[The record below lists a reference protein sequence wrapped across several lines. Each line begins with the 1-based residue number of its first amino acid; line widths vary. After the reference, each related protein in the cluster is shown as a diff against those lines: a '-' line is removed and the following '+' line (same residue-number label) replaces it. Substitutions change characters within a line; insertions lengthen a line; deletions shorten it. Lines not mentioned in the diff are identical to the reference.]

1 MSKNDESTPYLE
13 AAVDAGWGET
23 PPPPAASERK
33 PTLHGIGVSNATI
46 HKIHA
51 MAKVKQAKADKQARE
66 LAKKSKKKI
75 QAEERRLA
83 AEQKQKSKQ
92 KAQTREPSDD
102 ENDDL
107 PESGLSRSAQKRERV
122 RAEVEARQQQ
132 IEEARAATSSTA
144 SASAREPA
152 DPVKLASQTRPL
164 LIFAAVV
171 LGLLALAFALR

>member
-23 PPPPAASERK
+23 PPPPSVSERK

-46 HKIHA
+46 DKIHA
-51 MAKVKQAKADKQARE
+51 MAKAKQAKADKQARE
-66 LAKKSKKKI
+66 LAKKSKKKT

-83 AEQKQKSKQ
+83 AEQKQKPKQ
-92 KAQTREPSDD
+92 KGTPAGSNEESG
-102 ENDDL
+102 DL

-132 IEEARAATSSTA
+132 IEEARATSAPA
-144 SASAREPA
+144 SPSMRAPA
-152 DPVKLASQTRPL
+152 DPVKLASQTRPW

-171 LGLLALAFALR
+171 LALLALAFALR

>member
-23 PPPPAASERK
+23 PPPPSVSERK

-46 HKIHA
+46 DKIHA

-66 LAKKSKKKI
+66 LAKKSKKKT

-83 AEQKQKSKQ
+83 AEQKQKTKQ
-92 KAQTREPSDD
+92 KGTHVAAD
-102 ENDDL
+102 EENGDL

-132 IEEARAATSSTA
+132 IEEARASTPA
-144 SASAREPA
+144 SQNVRAPA
-152 DPVKLASQTRPL
+152 DPVKLASQTRPW

-171 LGLLALAFALR
+171 LALLALAFALR